1 MQMQPFLS
9 VYILS
14 MHADCV
20 LLKYPPDGRQSQMV
34 NALCSLQIAASD
46 ALIGKIG
53 YGTISECLAHGRP
66 LVFVRRDYFNEEPF
80 LRRLLQM
87 HGAAVEIR
95 RRDFLE
101 GNWTPFLAAAAEL
114 TVTYRSDNLPECFRQ
129 TSKILSFENLMRCV
143 Q

>member
-1 MQMQPFLS
+1 M
-9 VYILS
+9 
-14 MHADCV
+14 
-20 LLKYPPDGRQSQMV
+20 
-34 NALCSLQIAASD
+34 SLQIAASD

-53 YGTISECLAHGRP
+53 YGTVSECLAHGRP

-114 TVTYRSDNLPECFRQ
+114 TVTYRSVRRVSDNRSRLKCVI
-129 TSKILSFENLMRCV
+129 SNIMRCV
-143 Q
+143 MQAKRQGA